1 MYDPVIGRWTTQD
14 PAMQFTNPYI
24 FCGNNPV
31 QYIDPDGEW
40 ILGALLGGIFN
51 LTMDPAFEEI
61 LTRTPNGTN
70 GQLHSVSVPLRVCWV
85 SMQVQVWRALVQA
98 DS

>member
-40 ILGALLGGIFN
+40 ILGA
-51 LTMDPAFEEI
+51 
-61 LTRTPNGTN
+61 
-70 GQLHSVSVPLRVCWV
+70 CWEA
-85 SMQVQVWRALVQA
+85 S
-98 DS
+98 ST